1 MILDWRAGHATI
13 FLPCNNANATMKRA
27 INVFGFQHC
36 HIVATV
42 VARCPALQTRHEHSS
57 LQTLSALSSPCPGFK
72 SRHPYLTC
80 FKVFFYSP
88 PGPRV
93 FIMYVIKKLKKQ
105 VKYVYILV
113 PYNRNS
119 REHRLKIAKHSVSK

>member
-1 MILDWRAGHATI
+1 MNIDPRLESWARDN

-72 SRHPYLTC
+72 YLTC
-80 FKVFFYSP
+80 CFF
-88 PGPRV
+88 
-93 FIMYVIKKLKKQ
+93 L
-105 VKYVYILV
+105 
-113 PYNRNS
+113 
-119 REHRLKIAKHSVSK
+119 